1 MLMRDEEGNFLL
13 IVLAVLVG
21 GGLKA
26 AGVRLPIIDYPIG
39 PIGIFDGRGP
49 AMPDVQIR
57 RPASMTSRRRRHAPR
72 TCRGRCATCGRR
84 PDRLRRRRR
93 ASAR

>member
-1 MLMRDEEGNFLL
+1 MKAIFLMLLL
-13 IVLAVLVG
+13 VVLVG

-49 AMPDVQIR
+49 AMPDVQIQ
-57 RPASMTSRRRRHAPR
+57 PPGFDDFSP
-72 TCRGRCATCGRR
+72 
-84 PDRLRRRRR
+84 P
-93 ASAR
+93 

>member
-1 MLMRDEEGNFLL
+1 MKAIFLIL
-13 IVLAVLVG
+13 LLVVLVG

-49 AMPDVQIR
+49 AMPDVQIQ
-57 RPASMTSRRRRHAPR
+57 AP
-72 TCRGRCATCGRR
+72 GF
-84 PDRLRRRRR
+84 DDF
-93 ASAR
+93 SAP

>member
-1 MLMRDEEGNFLL
+1 MKALFLVIL
-13 IVLAVLVG
+13 FVVLVG

-49 AMPDVQIR
+49 AMPEVQIQ
-57 RPASMTSRRRRHAPR
+57 AP
-72 TCRGRCATCGRR
+72 GF
-84 PDRLRRRRR
+84 DDF
-93 ASAR
+93 SAP

>member
-1 MLMRDEEGNFLL
+1 
-13 IVLAVLVG
+13 VG

-49 AMPDVQIR
+49 AMPDVQIQ
-57 RPASMTSRRRRHAPR
+57 PPGFDDFSAP
-72 TCRGRCATCGRR
+72 
-84 PDRLRRRRR
+84 
-93 ASAR
+93 

>member
-1 MLMRDEEGNFLL
+1 MKALFLVIL
-13 IVLAVLVG
+13 LVVLVG

-49 AMPDVQIR
+49 AMPEVQIQ
-57 RPASMTSRRRRHAPR
+57 AP
-72 TCRGRCATCGRR
+72 GF
-84 PDRLRRRRR
+84 DDF
-93 ASAR
+93 SAP

>member
-1 MLMRDEEGNFLL
+1 MKALFLL
-13 IVLAVLVG
+13 VLLVVLVG

-49 AMPDVQIR
+49 AMPDVQIE
-57 RPASMTSRRRRHAPR
+57 AP
-72 TCRGRCATCGRR
+72 GFGDFEA
-84 PDRLRRRRR
+84 P
-93 ASAR
+93 

>member
-1 MLMRDEEGNFLL
+1 MKALL
-13 IVLAVLVG
+13 LVILAVVLVG

-49 AMPDVQIR
+49 AMPDVQIQ
-57 RPASMTSRRRRHAPR
+57 AP
-72 TCRGRCATCGRR
+72 GF
-84 PDRLRRRRR
+84 DDF
-93 ASAR
+93 SAP

>member
-1 MLMRDEEGNFLL
+1 MKALFLL
-13 IVLAVLVG
+13 ILVVALVG

-49 AMPDVQIR
+49 AMPEVQIQ
-57 RPASMTSRRRRHAPR
+57 AP
-72 TCRGRCATCGRR
+72 GYDDFQA
-84 PDRLRRRRR
+84 P
-93 ASAR
+93 

>member
-1 MLMRDEEGNFLL
+1 MKALFLIL
-13 IVLAVLVG
+13 LLVVLVG

-49 AMPDVQIR
+49 AMPDVQIE
-57 RPASMTSRRRRHAPR
+57 APGFDDF
-72 TCRGRCATCGRR
+72 TA
-84 PDRLRRRRR
+84 P
-93 ASAR
+93 

>member
-1 MLMRDEEGNFLL
+1 MKAIFLIL
-13 IVLAVLVG
+13 LLVVLVG

-49 AMPDVQIR
+49 AMP
-57 RPASMTSRRRRHAPR
+57 RP
-72 TCRGRCATCGRR
+72 RGR
-84 PDRLRRRRR
+84 
-93 ASAR
+93 